1 MQIGI
6 IGAGAAGLVSAW
18 LLDEQHEVTLF
29 EKEDHLGGHAHTVEI
44 NPAGRSAGRPVRI
57 DAGFQ
62 FFSPGKPYTT
72 FNRLL
77 DILGLRRELYRAT
90 LTVIDTAARRQRTLV
105 MPPFGAGRKV
115 WPLLRPGVVGTML
128 EFRLFLA
135 RAKAFFETQDKSVTI
150 DEYVQAQ
157 KLPRQFVD
165 GFLYPLLL
173 SFWDVELADFKHFA
187 AYSVLYYAV
196 MNYRRDVQAPV
207 YSEITGGMRAYLDA
221 LEQALSHTQVR
232 RGARV
237 TRVTYAQ
244 NRYQVEDAAGSRS
257 SFEHLIL
264 AANARQAFSLL
275 AEVPQAQAV
284 REQLGRFQYFET
296 SIA

>member
-62 FFSPGKPYTT
+62 FFSPGKAYTT

-77 DILGLRRELYRAT
+77 DILGLRSELYRAT
-90 LTVIDTAARRQRTLV
+90 LTVIDTAARPQRTLV

-150 DEYVQAQ
+150 DEYVHAQ
-157 KLPRQFVD
+157 KLPRHFVD

-173 SFWDVELADFKHFA
+173 SFWDVEIEDFKKFA

-196 MNYRRDVQAPV
+196 MNYRRDVQPPV
-207 YSEITGGMRAYLDA
+207 YSEITGGMRAYPDA
-221 LEQALSHTQVR
+221 LEQEVRHTPGTCR
-232 RGARV
+232 ARI
-237 TRVTYAQ
+237 TRVTFAD
-244 NRYQVEDAAGSRS
+244 NRYHVEDAAGSRH
-257 SFEHLIL
+257 SFHHLIL
-264 AANARQAFSLL
+264 SPNS
-275 AEVPQAQAV
+275 PQAV
-284 REQLGRFQYFET
+284 NP
-296 SIA
+296 